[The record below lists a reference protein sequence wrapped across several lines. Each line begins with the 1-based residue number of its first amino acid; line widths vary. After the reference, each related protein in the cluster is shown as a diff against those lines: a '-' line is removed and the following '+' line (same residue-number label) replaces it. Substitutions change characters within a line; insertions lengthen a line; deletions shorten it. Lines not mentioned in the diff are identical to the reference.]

1 MPRSLT
7 INLSIGSIWLP
18 PVAMGCSQ
26 EAIAWRNSRR
36 SIFLRSEAPRLEKT
50 LSHRVQRSGMEA
62 SAKQPLQMSE
72 VDVLIR
78 LRLAALACPMPP
90 RRIGKADG
98 TQLATE
104 PPLPAIPEECA
115 VSSSV
120 LGLLNDVP
128 LAGTQR
134 PRHGS
139 RGLPYAAGGVPL
151 AREA

>member
-1 MPRSLT
+1 MASAGRNGVFAGGYSVAQF
-7 INLSIGSIWLP
+7 P
-18 PVAMGCSQ
+18 PV
-26 EAIAWRNSRR
+26 N
-36 SIFLRSEAPRLEKT
+36 FLRSEAPRTEKT

-90 RRIGKADG
+90 LRIGKADG